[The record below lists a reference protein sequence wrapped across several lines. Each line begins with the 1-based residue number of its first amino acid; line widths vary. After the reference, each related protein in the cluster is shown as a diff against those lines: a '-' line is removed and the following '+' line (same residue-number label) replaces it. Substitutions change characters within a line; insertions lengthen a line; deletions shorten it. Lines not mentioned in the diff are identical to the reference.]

1 MRFWSLPL
9 SRCAATLLSVTV
21 LMAGCSRESPVERS
35 ARQPLPVS
43 VLLSVLAPSTTTAAT
58 AEYARESEVRWS
70 DTDLRARP
78 LGVRHRVD
86 FFPDTSFELVFDTR
100 LNTSRDAVSY
110 AGIALNDPG
119 SMAVLT
125 QFKGLI
131 KLTVDSPTRGHYSV
145 HPQPYGRYIAREYT
159 GEGAK
164 HEPDDFG
171 DPESHLAYTNQVL
184 AQYTPSAIAAT
195 CGEAITSAELNALTT
210 KKTLIQADI
219 AALLVATTAPAI
231 SVPSNPYR
239 PPDNVKAP
247 ECIAT
252 PTRTCDIRPG
262 VVRPPSLD
270 APIKPTAPAV
280 ALPSTVGRPPDTVK
294 PTDCVP
300 TPTRKCDVKPGD
312 VRPSLP
318 EKPIKPAAPVV
329 AAPNASGLPSGTV
342 KPTDCVPTPMRKCDV
357 RPGVVLPPLPEAPIK
372 PKGNPPD
379 RTSSAAAP
387 DGGHWTKGGLVDLS
401 ARGIWGIV
409 AVANVERTLLV
420 ERLASKRAELRKI
433 DSKIA
438 ELNTAG
444 PVPSACRAQLLKA
457 RANHERVQRWLQR
470 EIAKSSPARAPA
482 LSEPARGIVPTLSG
496 KMGDALAALD
506 VATLTQVAQ
515 LATDAPQPS
524 PAGQS
529 IRRAAL
535 PDMHVDSVDIDSS
548 CSDSSGAI
556 KLAVVVSQKVMAKA
570 GRTPEEVK
578 ILNIEIIHGL
588 DITNASLRGSNISTP
603 GIDVGFSLANVQAEP
618 LVMGISHDVNS
629 KHSVNSVF
637 GAYWPPDE
645 TDESRAFYTDVE
657 KVAPNADV
665 VLVLIDGDASFAAPR
680 GIAFGT
686 KNISGDRATNRRLAV
701 VKHKAS
707 VAEYFYTFAHELG
720 HTLGAG
726 HDEADP
732 KYQSFARGAVV
743 KSGKQRWASLMA
755 LSQCPD
761 GESTPS
767 EKNTCRRVPY
777 YSSAG
782 LSYPGYSATLL
793 GDADKDNAS
802 AMRLIR
808 DNVTRLR
815 CSQPREASVWLQ
827 KGAAPDPLLR
837 AQAWEAESIWI
848 RPELDP
854 RWRYPYAH
862 LPAAA
867 GADAFVNVMLHNAT
881 QNSANSQLQVWRAKP
896 AKGLLL
902 SPRWD
907 DMERVDQAQC
917 ATPANGRVTL
927 AQAATTIVQ
936 VPCASGQAT
945 ALEFG
950 RDSWAVRWDDGANAP
965 AGLINDTI
973 PQQPLTAWRSMRNV
987 TLALEQPTAH
997 TVLVRKRAASESR
1010 QVNIRIEPATNQYNF
1025 SVRDSGL
1032 TEVRYARTLCRN
1044 PSKPECV
1051 ALAGRT
1057 DAVASFD
1064 GATMTIE
1071 LSLPPDEEVP
1081 IRLFFK
1087 RTPNVPQQNVL
1098 LRVFEEEVKLG
1109 SSSSPPETKIVGGTS
1124 FIVRHAP
1131 GDVTKAK

>member
-1 MRFWSLPL
+1 MRFGSPYFRR
-9 SRCAATLLSVTV
+9 SVAALLWLTV
-21 LMAGCSRESPVERS
+21 LTVACNQATAQVRPS
-35 ARQPLPVS
+35 RQPLPVS
-43 VLLSVLAPSTTTAAT
+43 VLLSAVAPLPTSAAT
-58 AEYARESEVRWS
+58 AEYARQSEVRWS
-70 DTDLRARP
+70 DADLRARP
-78 LGVRHRVD
+78 FGVRHRVD

-110 AGIALNDPG
+110 AGYAVNHPG
-119 SMAVLT
+119 SVAVLT

-145 HPQPYGRYIAREYT
+145 HPQPDGRYIAREYT

-164 HEPDDFG
+164 YEPDDFDG
-171 DPESHLAYTNQVL
+171 PEAHLAYTNQVL
-184 AQYTPSAIAAT
+184 AEFDSGAIAAF
-195 CGEAITSAELNALTT
+195 CREPSASPELDALLQEKASVEAEIAGL
-210 KKTLIQADI
+210 LIATAATGI
-219 AALLVATTAPAI
+219 AAANT
-231 SVPSNPYR
+231 NDR
-239 PPDNVKAP
+239 PPDTAKPPGTVKPP

-252 PTRTCDIRPG
+252 ATRP
-262 VVRPPSLD
+262 
-270 APIKPTAPAV
+270 
-280 ALPSTVGRPPDTVK
+280 
-294 PTDCVP
+294 
-300 TPTRKCDVKPGD
+300 
-312 VRPSLP
+312 
-318 EKPIKPAAPVV
+318 
-329 AAPNASGLPSGTV
+329 
-342 KPTDCVPTPMRKCDV
+342 CDV
-357 RPGVVLPPLPEAPIK
+357 RTPVGVGGARPPAPEAPSK
-372 PKGNPPD
+372 PKEERSGF
-379 RTSSAAAP
+379 SFSI
-387 DGGHWTKGGLVDLS
+387 GGFGFGGGRGGQGAHATQGGRGGGFDIGTGIQMVVLV
-401 ARGIWGIV
+401 AQ
-409 AVANVERTLLV
+409 
-420 ERLASKRAELRKI
+420 LASKKSDLNKI
-433 DSKIA
+433 DEKIEA
-438 ELNTAG
+438 IRRTDPTSAACTAQI
-444 PVPSACRAQLLKA
+444 RTA

-470 EIAKSSPARAPA
+470 EIAKAGRARVGASTLP
-482 LSEPARGIVPTLSG
+482 STVPTGSMKIG
-496 KMGDALAALD
+496 EALAALD
-506 VATLTQVAQ
+506 AATFVQIAQV
-515 LATDAPQPS
+515 TSDAARQS

-535 PDMHVDSVDIDSS
+535 PDMNVDSVDIDSS
-548 CSDSSGAI
+548 CSDSSGSI

-588 DITNASLRGSNISTP
+588 DITNAALRGSNISTP
-603 GIDVGFSLANVQAEP
+603 GIDAGFELANVQSEP
-618 LVMGISHDVNS
+618 LAMDISYDVKN
-629 KHSVNSVF
+629 KFAVKSVF
-637 GAYWPPDE
+637 DAYWPPNA
-645 TDESRAFYTDVE
+645 TAESQAFYDDID

-665 VLVLIDGDASFAAPR
+665 VLVLIDGDASFAMPR
-680 GIAFGT
+680 GMAFGT

-701 VKHKAS
+701 VKHRAS

-936 VPCASGQAT
+936 VPCASGPAT

-950 RDSWAVRWDDGANAP
+950 RDSWALRWDDGANPP

-987 TLALEQPTAH
+987 ALALEQPTAQ

-1010 QVNIRIEPATNQYNF
+1010 QVNIRIEPAANQYNF

-1032 TEVRYARTLCRN
+1032 TEVRYARSLCRN

-1057 DAVASFD
+1057 DAVAAFD

-1098 LRVFEEEVKLG
+1098 LRVFEEEIKVG